1 MPTTP
6 CPKCSGE
13 MAPGFL
19 TAAEGNGA
27 YTYPELW
34 VAGPPER
41 SLWTI
46 VKVKDKEKHT
56 IVAHRCRKCGFVEFY
71 APEQQS

>member
-1 MPTTP
+1 MPTTA

-19 TAAEGNGA
+19 TAAEGNGV
-27 YTYPELW
+27 YTLPEFW

-41 SLWTI
+41 SMWTGS
-46 VKVKDKEKHT
+46 KVGDKEKHT
-56 IVAHRCRKCGFVEFY
+56 LIAHRCSKCGFVEFF
-71 APEQQS
+71 APEARS